1 VASELSIDPIQYT
14 DSFRKNV
21 NGRLRARFKLDSE
34 GRPIHLR
41 GGRLDPRFRHYEINL
56 FLDSPSNDRVSRVL
70 YYIDDPTF
78 EDKEASSK
86 DRDSCFVAE
95 IQTYGD
101 VPIKVTVI
109 IDGSK
114 ILQEAWLSQML
125 INGHAGDMKPA
136 IKNAIERIKLN

>member
-14 DSFRKNV
+14 EPFRKNV
-21 NGRLRARFKLDSE
+21 NGRLRARFKLDSD
-34 GRPIHLR
+34 RKPIHLR

-56 FLDSPSNDRVSRVL
+56 FLDSPFSDQISRVL

-78 EDKEASSK
+78 DAKEGSSK
-86 DRDSCFVAE
+86 DRDNCFCEE

-101 VPIKVTVI
+101 VPIKVTVF
-109 IDGSK
+109 IDDRK

-125 INGHAGDMKPA
+125 INGHAGDMNPA